1 MIRTVA
7 SKVMWV
13 GRATVFLVGL
23 ALILALTVGV
33 ISTAFAGTG
42 LGARFDLGKTNT
54 VNAVSKLVGS
64 VAGPSLLI
72 DNNSTNSAATALDLQ
87 VEAGK
92 APMKVNRTT
101 KVANLNA
108 DKLDGLDASQ
118 LGGLSGVT
126 QVEQQG
132 VLDSVDSKTT
142 SATCPDGTV
151 AIGGGGRTQGFTTAA
166 AIDESRRDFGD
177 PRTWVVGAHEPVPT
191 SEVWSL
197 GAFAI
202 CATARP

>member
-1 MIRTVA
+1 MLRNAA

-13 GRATVFLVGL
+13 GRATVFVVGL
-23 ALILALTVGV
+23 AVILALVLGV
-33 ISTAFAGTG
+33 ATAA
-42 LGARFDLGKTNT
+42 LGANGDFFKVGKSNFAS
-54 VNAVSKLVGS
+54 AVSVLDKSG
-64 VAGPSLLI
+64 AGPALRLLV
-72 DNNSTNSAATALDLQ
+72 DS
-87 VEAGK
+87 G
-92 APMKVNRTT
+92 APMAVNSSARVT
-101 KVANLNA
+101 NLNA

-132 VLDSVDSKTT
+132 VVDSVDSKTT

-151 AIGGGGRTQGFTTAA
+151 AIGGGGRTQGFTSAA
-166 AIDESRRDFGD
+166 AIDESRRNFTD

-191 SEVWSL
+191 IEVWSL